1 MKTLGMMLASV
12 AAPLRRRDARI
23 FLWLLLAL
31 VVLVV
36 GFAAVFHQLMALEG
50 ESYSWATGIYWVLVT
65 MSTLGFGDIVFAS
78 EAGRIFSVIVL
89 LTGASFILV
98 VLPFAFLQFIF
109 TPWMEAREAARAPRE
124 VPSDQSGH
132 VVITALDAVTDA
144 FIERLDAAE
153 VPYVLI
159 EPDVDEAL
167 RLHDAGYR
175 VMRGDVDDPR
185 TYERARV
192 AQASLVATTRS
203 DTANSNVAFTVRELT
218 DDVPIVATATK
229 PASVDVLELAGCD
242 QVLQLGQLLGEA
254 MARRVLGGDHA
265 THRIG
270 QFGPLSIA
278 EASVAGTE
286 LTDRR
291 LDELDLR
298 RRCGTNVVGVWQR
311 GRFERAAPDTRLCD
325 QSILILAGTDA
336 QLAAYDDAFGVEHP
350 LDQPVLILGG
360 GRVGRAAAASL
371 AAQDVPSVIVEQ
383 RAERLRPDQATYVHG
398 DAAELEVLREAGLDD
413 ATTVLITTHE
423 DDVNVYLTLYVRKL
437 RPELQIVA
445 RSILD
450 RNVTTLHRAGADA
463 VLSYASLG
471 ATALWNARGD
481 ERRLVIAEGLEVF
494 EVPVPAKAAGRSLA
508 DSDLGAITG
517 CNVIAV
523 REDGQLTANPDP
535 SSPLPHEGHLV
546 VIGDEA
552 AERCFLERFPV
563 ERD

>member
-1 MKTLGMMLASV
+1 MKTLGVMLASV
-12 AAPLRRRDARI
+12 SAPLRRRDGRI

-31 VVLVV
+31 VVLVIA
-36 GFAAVFHQLMALEG
+36 FAGIFLALMAREG
-50 ESYSWATGIYWVLVT
+50 QSYAWSTAVYWVLVT

-78 EAGRIFSVIVL
+78 EAGRVFSVVVL
-89 LTGASFILV
+89 VAGASFILV

-109 TPWMEAREAARAPRE
+109 TPWMEAREAARTPRE
-124 VPSDQSGH
+124 VAPDASGH
-132 VVITALDAVTDA
+132 VVLTALDAVTDA
-144 FIERLDAAE
+144 FIERLSAAD

-159 EPDVDEAL
+159 EPSLEEAL

-175 VMRGDVDDPR
+175 VMHGAVDDPR

-192 AQASLVATTRS
+192 ARASLVATTRS
-203 DTANSNVAFTVRELT
+203 DTANSNVAFTVRELSA
-218 DDVPIVATATK
+218 DVPVVATATK
-229 PASVDVLELAGCD
+229 PASVDILELAGCD

-286 LTDRR
+286 LTDHR

-311 GRFERAAPDTRLCD
+311 GHFERAAPDTRLCD

-336 QLAAYDDAFGVEHP
+336 QLAAYDEAFGVDHP
-350 LDQPVLILGG
+350 VDQPVIILGG
-360 GRVGRAAAASL
+360 GRVGRAAAAAL
-371 AAQDVPSVIVEQ
+371 EAQDVPSVIVEQ
-383 RAERLRPDQATYVHG
+383 LQERLRPGQATYVHG
-398 DAAELEVLREAGLDD
+398 DAAELEVLQEAGLED
-413 ATTVLITTHE
+413 ATTVLVTTHE

-508 DSDLGAITG
+508 ESDLGAVTG

-523 REDGQLTANPDP
+523 REGGELSANPDP
-535 SSPLPHEGHLV
+535 RAPLPRDGQLV

-552 AERCFLERFPV
+552 AERCFLERFPI